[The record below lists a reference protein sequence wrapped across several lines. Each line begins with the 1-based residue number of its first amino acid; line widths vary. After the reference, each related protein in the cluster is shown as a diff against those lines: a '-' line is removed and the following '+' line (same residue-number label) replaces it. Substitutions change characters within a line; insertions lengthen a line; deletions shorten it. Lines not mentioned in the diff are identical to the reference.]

1 MVKSSSRV
9 LDVME
14 CLATG
19 REPASHAALAR
30 QLGIPK
36 SSLTGLLKDLVE
48 RRYVV
53 FDPETARYRLGSQVL
68 VLSKAYLDPL
78 SLTRAGRPVLS
89 TIIRRV
95 NESAALAV
103 QDGPD
108 FLVVAQETCS
118 HPLAHT
124 MTIGSRAP
132 LYGSASGKILLAFA
146 PREEYGALL
155 DAMKLVPLA
164 RNTIVSRAQLEEE
177 LALVAAS
184 GVAVSDE
191 EALDGVYAL
200 AVPVRA
206 DGCVVAALSVAIPTS
221 RLTESLKA
229 QVLSALKEGA
239 ETIGVAMG
247 G

>member
-1 MVKSSSRV
+1 
-9 LDVME
+9 
-14 CLATG
+14 
-19 REPASHAALAR
+19 
-30 QLGIPK
+30 
-36 SSLTGLLKDLVE
+36 
-48 RRYVV
+48 
-53 FDPETARYRLGSQVL
+53 
-68 VLSKAYLDPL
+68 
-78 SLTRAGRPVLS
+78 
-89 TIIRRV
+89 
-95 NESAALAV
+95 
-103 QDGPD
+103 
-108 FLVVAQETCS
+108 
-118 HPLAHT
+118 

-221 RLTESLKA
+221 RVTESLKA